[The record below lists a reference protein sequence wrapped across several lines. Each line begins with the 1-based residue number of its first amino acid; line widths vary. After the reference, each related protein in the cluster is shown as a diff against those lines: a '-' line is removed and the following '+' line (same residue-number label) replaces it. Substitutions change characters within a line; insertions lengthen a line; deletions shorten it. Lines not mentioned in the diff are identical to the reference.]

1 MTAELRE
8 IRRDGKLISC
18 LLNSKEN
25 RHFPQMCRP
34 RRCVPFHVSAPN
46 GHAHCKTGNR
56 HGVSSY
62 SPLEGRKREQLGW
75 NKKGRTLTV
84 HWKGPD
90 APLKIMSQVSV
101 KQGSCWLGKQL
112 ADPSELRRFDVCFCL
127 VAQHCSVN
135 HCKSLPVMP
144 QCSHFPFVG
153 HPQAHSLSVMEW
165 GSCLTEALQTP
176 LSSDFLQFQRFR
188 QVVARSQGKQHEGAH
203 RVPGRRRERD
213 CWGKR
218 EMLPDKTG

>member
-1 MTAELRE
+1 MENSLAAYWIQRKTGISPRCAGPGGAFLFMCQHQMVM
-8 IRRDGKLISC
+8 LIVR
-18 LLNSKEN
+18 LETGTGYPPILPWRGGKEN
-25 RHFPQMCRP
+25 NWDEIKKEGLLQC
-34 RRCVPFHVSAPN
+34 
-46 GHAHCKTGNR
+46 TGR
-56 HGVSSY
+56 
-62 SPLEGRKREQLGW
+62 
-75 NKKGRTLTV
+75 
-84 HWKGPD
+84 GPMH
-90 APLKIMSQVSV
+90 PLKIMSQVSV